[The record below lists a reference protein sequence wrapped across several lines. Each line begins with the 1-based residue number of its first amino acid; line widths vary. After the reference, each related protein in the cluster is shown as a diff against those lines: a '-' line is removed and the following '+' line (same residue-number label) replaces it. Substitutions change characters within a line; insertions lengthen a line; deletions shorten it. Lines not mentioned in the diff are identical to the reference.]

1 MRISDWSSDVCSS
14 DLGATTERRTMGTLA
29 GDRSYGLCRADG
41 SGRPALPSN
50 LAGRRRRLVGYR
62 LAEFLE
68 TKQVEGAAPVV
79 VKYPQ
84 VVGLPKVAF
93 TYREVLSDTS
103 LGKIEG
109 DSHSYKIFKP

>member
-68 TKQVEGAAPVV
+68 TKQVEGAATVV
-79 VKYPQ
+79 VEYPQ
-84 VVGLPKVAF
+84 EIGRASC
-93 TYREVLSDTS
+93 RERVWQY
-103 LGKIEG
+103 G
-109 DSHSYKIFKP
+109 

>member
-1 MRISDWSSDVCSS
+1 
-14 DLGATTERRTMGTLA
+14 MGTLA

-68 TKQVEGAAPVV
+68 TKQVEGAATVV
-79 VKYPQ
+79 IESPQ
-84 VVGLPKVAF
+84 VVGLPQVALN
-93 TYREVLSDTS
+93 YREVPAVTS
-103 LGKIEG
+103 LGKIDG
-109 DSHSYKIFKP
+109 DLIGYTLLDPLADKLLDSRSFHCRGMACTHAP